1 MSNLSMVELIGL
13 ERLIQYNDFVEGSK
27 VSLSIIRSFVFP
39 DTLRGWTMLGLLS
52 DMY

>member
-1 MSNLSMVELIGL
+1 MVELVVL
-13 ERLIQYNDFVEGSK
+13 ERLIQYSDFVEGSK

-39 DTLRGWTMLGLLS
+39 DTLRVSTTLGLLS